1 MRIRYRVN
9 GVLICPTS
17 DFESKTGN
25 FGGAKNFASV
35 WCDNLLFD
43 YAPANELPQVGRG
56 GGYQAYPQD
65 SNPHPLGKIFFIF
78 PNVAVKSHG
87 FPLPLVHNFRYIY

>member
-65 SNPHPLGKIFFIF
+65 STFWVKFFSF
-78 PNVAVKSHG
+78 SPM
-87 FPLPLVHNFRYIY
+87 